1 MKNLPAHLA
10 KPHIASTFAAVQCLI
25 LLGDELDKI
34 HVPELLSWVH
44 SLMNPENGSF
54 QGAADAS
61 EPVTKRQIKKTSL
74 STF

>member
-1 MKNLPAHLA
+1 MKNLPPHLA

-44 SLMNPENGSF
+44 SLMNPEDGSF

-74 STF
+74 WTF